1 MYTTFSIAAS
11 VASQTQMCMPAPTC
25 GADQFQYIH
34 ILTLNNPSSS
44 ISVLSLGYNAFFLVV
59 NCWLDFTV
67 LPMVFASFVMIS
79 SNHQHFALA
88 VYAPR
93 PQLHTCSTLETKYA

>member
-1 MYTTFSIAAS
+1 M
-11 VASQTQMCMPAPTC
+11 
-25 GADQFQYIH
+25 
-34 ILTLNNPSSS
+34 L
-44 ISVLSLGYNAFFLVV
+44 FFLVV